1 MSSLFLL
8 TGLFGVFLLGSA
20 IVNARNLA
28 SMKKFV
34 NLNASKPM
42 DTKKLRLALE
52 DFLSAF
58 FKGVYERGVGFRS
71 KGIIILVISIIV
83 FFVANGI
90 FLNFNKA
97 LVLLAGV
104 IFGAYLARTF
114 YLKSVIKDFESNFPE
129 ALVLIN
135 GAISSGNNINQ
146 ALKDAENQLHGV
158 LKQEFSIITRALNV
172 GDDPARIFEASYKR
186 LPFKTYYFFL
196 TALLVSLQSGARL
209 KEVLGRLSMA
219 NQRAKAIEKK
229 KNAMTS
235 EARMSSKIT
244 AAIPFIFLFLMKFI
258 SPENFDFVMHNEE
271 GRYILYYFLGSEF
284 VGVLIILFLMRK
296 I

>member
-1 MSSLFLL
+1 MDALFLL
-8 TGLFGVFLLGSA
+8 TGLFGIFLLVSA
-20 IVNARNLA
+20 VISARNLA
-28 SMKKFV
+28 AMKKFI
-34 NLNASKPM
+34 NLNSHKSM
-42 DTKKLRLALE
+42 DTKRLKLVLQ
-52 DFLSAF
+52 DYLSAF
-58 FKGVYERGVGFRS
+58 FKGVYEKGSGFKS
-71 KGIIILVISIIV
+71 KGIIILIISIIA
-83 FFVANGI
+83 FYVANAV
-90 FLNFNKA
+90 FLNFNKL
-97 LVLLAGV
+97 LVLVVAV

-114 YLKSVIKDFESNFPE
+114 YLKAVIKDYENTFPE

-135 GAISSGNNINQ
+135 GAISSGNNISQ
-146 ALKDAENQLHGV
+146 ALKDAEMQIHGV
-158 LKQEFSIITRALNV
+158 LKQEFSTISKGLNV

-186 LPFKTYYFFL
+186 LPFKSYYFFL
-196 TALLVSLQSGARL
+196 TSLLVSLQSGARL
-209 KEVLGRLSMA
+209 KEILGRLSMA

-258 SPENFDFVMHNEE
+258 SPENFDFVMHNDE

-284 VGVLIILFLMRK
+284 LGVLIILFLMRK